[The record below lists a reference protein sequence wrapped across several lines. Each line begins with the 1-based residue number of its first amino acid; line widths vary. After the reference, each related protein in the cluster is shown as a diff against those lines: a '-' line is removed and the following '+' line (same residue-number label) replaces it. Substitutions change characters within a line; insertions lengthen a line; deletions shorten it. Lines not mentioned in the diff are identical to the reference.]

1 MFPCPMVIGFCSS
14 GSESPSPLVMRH
26 CLLGDREIYPLD
38 SFEYHEHG
46 RDKKKKLNKS
56 MSHPTTKAMLGVRW
70 ERLNNVMEVTN
81 MVSNKKKWE

>member
-46 RDKKKKLNKS
+46 RDKKKNLINQCHIQQLKLC
-56 MSHPTTKAMLGVRW
+56 W
-70 ERLNNVMEVTN
+70 EWDEKGWTM
-81 MVSNKKKWE
+81 